1 MGTRL
6 KFEVEVSDA
15 LAREAAR
22 MGLLEPS
29 AVQAMLRDAVR
40 ARRIER
46 LMEARKKIAAS
57 GLAPLTME
65 EIQAEIEADRAERRP
80 DERSRASRP

>member
-15 LAREAAR
+15 LAQEAAR

-29 AVQAMLRDAVR
+29 AVQSMLREAVR

-46 LMEARKKIAAS
+46 LMEARKRIAAS

-65 EIQAEIEADRAERRP
+65 EIQAEVQAARAERRADARP
-80 DERSRASRP
+80 RASRP